1 MAVKTL
7 TQRKTRKPASALS
20 HGQKLRALIEEQQVL
35 ANRLAK
41 LIEDM
46 EDEEDHRAIE
56 RAKKRD
62 AGKPGIPW
70 EEAKKRLG
78 LKFD

>member
-1 MAVKTL
+1 MSYGLKLQVLLEEQRTL
-7 TQRKTRKPASALS
+7 T
-20 HGQKLRALIEEQQVL
+20 
-35 ANRLAK
+35 NRLAR

-70 EEAKKRLG
+70 EEARKRLG
-78 LKFD
+78 LRFD

>member
-1 MAVKTL
+1 MDK
-7 TQRKTRKPASALS
+7 QFALMKRLP
-20 HGQKLRALIEEQQVL
+20 KLLEE
-35 ANRLAK
+35 
-41 LIEDM
+41 M
-46 EDEEDHRAIE
+46 EDEEDHRAIVE
-56 RAKKRD
+56 AEKKN